1 VGNKTLDLPCIDPA
15 LLRPGLFVVLDLPW
29 FDHNFLFNRFLLAN
43 EADVIA
49 LQRLCLPA
57 IRYDPA
63 RSTSYPLRIPKPPSP
78 ASAPDPAETIRRAE
92 KKIRIQQVRAQHDRL
107 ARSERCYANTAD
119 EARTLMPRLFWAP
132 NQAAIEATAWI
143 KAVDNG
149 PLADSGVVL
158 HLMNQNQ
165 GDEGG
170 AGHALN
176 VVILSR
182 LLGRALNLSGPEL
195 DDLCLGAL
203 LHDIGKSRVSRGVLM
218 KPEEERKA
226 YEHDFVR
233 QHAEYGEA
241 IAIELGLPTSVQ
253 KIIRHHHEHH
263 DGSGYPDGLQ
273 GSAISQLT
281 RIVAIANRYDNLC
294 HSQDPAKSLIPT
306 EALAVM
312 YRRESNRYDTAL
324 LTALIKCLGV
334 YPPGSLVALNNGTIA
349 LVIDI
354 NEHKLL
360 HPTVLLYD
368 PHTPRREAH
377 IVALAEVPELSIE
390 KVLRPAECSSAILEY
405 LLPNGLPAANRKPN

>member
-1 VGNKTLDLPCIDPA
+1 MGNKTEDLPCIDPA

-29 FDHNFLFNRFLLAN
+29 FDHNFLFSRFLLAN

-49 LQRLCLPA
+49 LQRLGLPA
-57 IRYDPA
+57 IRYDPE
-63 RSTSYPLRIPKPPSP
+63 RSTTYPLQIPKPPP
-78 ASAPDPAETIRRAE
+78 PISAPDPAETIRRAA
-92 KKIRIQQVRAQHDRL
+92 KKERIQQVRAQHDRL

-132 NQAAIEATAWI
+132 NQAATEAAAWI
-143 KAVDNG
+143 KAVDTG

-158 HLMNQNQ
+158 HLMNQNL

-182 LLGRALNLSGPEL
+182 LLGRALNLAGQEL

-203 LHDIGKSRVSRGVLM
+203 LHDIGKSRVAPGVLM
-218 KPEEERKA
+218 KPEEERKT

-233 QHAEYGEA
+233 QHTHYGEA
-241 IAIELGLPTSVQ
+241 IAIELNLPTTVRQ
-253 KIIRHHHEHH
+253 IIRHHHEHH

-273 GSAISQLT
+273 GTAISLPA

-294 HSQDPAKSLIPT
+294 HPQDPAKSLIPT
-306 EALAVM
+306 EALALI

-324 LTALIKCLGV
+324 LTTFIKCLGV
-334 YPPGSLVALNNGTIA
+334 YPPGSLVTLNNGTTA

-354 NEHKLL
+354 NENNLL
-360 HPTVLLYD
+360 RPTVLLYD

-377 IVALAEVPELSIE
+377 IVSLAEATDLSIE
-390 KVLRPAECSSAILEY
+390 KVLRPAECPSAIQKY
-405 LLPNGLPAANRKPN
+405 LTPNSHPLANRGK